1 MDGVKFLQ
9 LVFILITI
17 GVIILLLRLLR
28 VLRFEKRI
36 NAFAISAISEKEVS
50 FFDKFNIII
59 WMLVRKISTILR
71 KSVVLTNYGAKYER
85 YISYEE
91 REKKEGI
98 DYVSFKFFLALVV
111 FILSLITLVF
121 HFKTFDMGL
130 LLLLLVV
137 TFFIPDI
144 FLKLEFSK
152 KRKRIEEDLLKAII
166 IMNNAFQSGRNIM
179 QAIEIVKQ
187 ELDGPIQDEFKKI
200 YLDITY
206 GLSLDVVFNRFYE
219 RVKIEDAKY
228 ITTSLTLLN
237 RTGGDI
243 IKVFSMIEKSIF
255 DKKNLKNELN
265 SLTASS
271 RFVFKFLIA
280 LPLLF
285 VLLIFIL
292 NPSYFNPLFTTT
304 LGIFVFVI
312 ILSLYVLYIIIIRKV
327 LEVKL

>member
-1 MDGVKFLQ
+1 MNGVKFLQ
-9 LVFILITI
+9 LLFSVVTV
-17 GVIILLLRLLR
+17 GVILLLLRLSRTLR
-28 VLRFEKRI
+28 YEKRI
-36 NAFAISAISEKEVS
+36 DAFSISSISEKEVS
-50 FFDKFNIII
+50 LFDRIKSII
-59 WMLVRKISTILR
+59 WLIVRKNSYILS
-71 KSVVLTNYGAKYER
+71 KSAVLTKYSLGYEK
-85 YISYEE
+85 YINFED

-98 DYVSFKFFLALVV
+98 DYVSFKFFLTFVV
-111 FILSLITLVF
+111 LILSLITFIF
-121 HFKTFDMGL
+121 HFKTFNVGILLIL
-130 LLLLLVV
+130 LLI
-137 TFFIPDI
+137 TFFLPDI
-144 FLKLEFSK
+144 FLKIEFTK

-179 QAIEIVKQ
+179 QAIEIVKK
-187 ELDGPIQDEFKKI
+187 ELDGPIEDEFKKI

-243 IKVFSMIEKSIF
+243 IKIFSMIEKSIF

-271 RFVFKFLIA
+271 RFVFKFLIG
-280 LPLLF
+280 LPIF
-285 VLLIFIL
+285 FSLLIFIL
-292 NPSYFNPLFTTT
+292 NPSYFNPFFTTGV
-304 LGIFVFVI
+304 GIAIFITI
-312 ILSLYVLYIIIIRKV
+312 IALYVLYILAIRKI